1 MSRTFLSAL
10 LLGVA
15 LSGSALALPDPG
27 DVYCGSVTVFRF
39 RVPAE
44 GKQPDARANAAMD
57 VLNKY
62 LGGKYGKV
70 TTKPDGKNVRL
81 LLNNDVVATLTPEDA
96 KAEKEKNLQAL
107 ARKWSSLLSKAFDA
121 TKAVR

>member
-1 MSRTFLSAL
+1 MLITAL
-10 LLGVA
+10 LLGVG
-15 LSGSALALPDPG
+15 LGSSAFAQLPDPG

-44 GKQPDARANAAMD
+44 GKLPDARANAAMD

-70 TTKPDGKNVRL
+70 TTKPAGQNVKL
-81 LLNNDVVATLTPEDA
+81 LLNNEVVAVLTPADA
-96 KAEKEKNLQAL
+96 QAEKEKTLKAL
-107 ARKWSSLLSKAFDA
+107 ATKWSRVLAKAFDA